1 MSLCSV
7 LTLFVLLMFVASS
20 TYGTVASELGELSVY
35 ALFVLLIQFLKK
47 QHLSFVK
54 FCFIFVWY
62 IKFCIYWLNESTI
75 KLACCVISIKRV
87 DIHFKFFFI
96 DGTFYSTVREFNV
109 TERQ

>member
-1 MSLCSV
+1 M
-7 LTLFVLLMFVASS
+7 
-20 TYGTVASELGELSVY
+20 Y

-47 QHLSFVK
+47 KHLSFVK

-87 DIHFKFFFI
+87 DIHFKFLFI

-109 TERQ
+109 TERHSELSSTRRLARNKKYVKKTNASAE